1 MMRVCLGSDHAGYD
15 LKCYLTGWL
24 KRSGYEVVDKG
35 PFGPESVDYPDF
47 AHSVANA
54 VQQKEAPLGIL
65 ICGSGN
71 GVCIS
76 ANKHDG
82 IRAAL
87 CWNVAIAS
95 LARQHNDANI
105 ACLPAR
111 FISRNMARNIVK
123 AFLTAEFEGGRHAV
137 RVNKIPCK

>member
-1 MMRVCLGSDHAGYD
+1 MRVCLGSDHAGYD

-35 PFGPESVDYPDF
+35 PFGPESVDY
-47 AHSVANA
+47 
-54 VQQKEAPLGIL
+54 
-65 ICGSGN
+65 
-71 GVCIS
+71 
-76 ANKHDG
+76 
-82 IRAAL
+82 
-87 CWNVAIAS
+87 